1 MVKILSANSG
11 DHPWVGKIPG
21 GEHGNPFQHSC
32 LENLMK
38 RGAWW
43 ATIHGVA
50 QSWTQLKQLHTR
62 THRWDSENQKKGSQG
77 FRAVMRKF
85 TPEKCWEEKTNKP
98 QTPKRVK
105 KSLKGRSR
113 GWCRQEPKMVSS
125 SRDCHLFFPW
135 FEIPTES
142 SLGFLQKRCGEGG
155 ESCFK
160 DASIFSLLNDNH
172 SDIEFY
178 YFLLTSHDT
187 MVLSE

>member
-11 DHPWVGKIPG
+11 DHPWFGKIPWRRAWQ
-21 GEHGNPFQHSC
+21 PFQHSC

-43 ATIHGVA
+43 ALVHGVA
-50 QSWTQLKQLHTR
+50 QSWTRLKQPHTKS
-62 THRWDSENQKKGSQG
+62 HRWDSEHQQKGSQR
-77 FRAVMRKF
+77 FRAVRKF
-85 TPEKCWEEKTNKP
+85 APEKCWEEKNKP
-98 QTPKRVK
+98 QTPNRVK
-105 KSLKGRSR
+105 KSLKVRSN
-113 GWCRQEPKMVSS
+113 GWSRQEPKMASS

-135 FEIPTES
+135 LEIPTES

-155 ESCFK
+155 ESCFQN
-160 DASIFSLLNDNH
+160 ASLFSLLNDSL

-178 YFLLTSHDT
+178 YFLLTSHER